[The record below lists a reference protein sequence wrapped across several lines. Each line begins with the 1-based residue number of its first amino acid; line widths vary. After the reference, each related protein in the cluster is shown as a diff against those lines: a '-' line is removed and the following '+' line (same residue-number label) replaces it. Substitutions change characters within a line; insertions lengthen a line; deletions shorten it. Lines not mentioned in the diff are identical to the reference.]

1 MNPLAPFKRA
11 KGLGRRLQ
19 QSESFM
25 NALSS
30 LAARYIRFVRTTSKM
45 YREPADTDAKLLQYH
60 PSIVAMWH
68 GQFLLLPHIKP
79 KTMPVSDMVAKHSD
93 GEMIARTLVRFD
105 MGLIRGAGAG
115 EKGKDRGGA
124 GALRAAVKAL
134 RQNITVAMTT
144 DIPPGPARI
153 AGMGIVTLA
162 RMSGRPILPAAV
174 ATGRFFTLPT
184 WSRLTI
190 NLPFTKLAMVVG
202 DPIYV
207 PRDADEET
215 LEALRQKV
223 EAGMNATTERAYKL
237 AGSDASKTAP
247 KAAQPPRRSGFLLTL
262 YRGATRAARPAA
274 MSILRRR
281 AARGKEVSA
290 RLPERLGIASAP
302 RPEGPLFW
310 FHAASVGETNAVLPL
325 MHELKRRCPALNI
338 VLTTVTVTS
347 AKIAAERLPQ
357 GAIHQFMPLDSPRFC
372 RRFMEHWR
380 PDLALFTESEIWPNL
395 IVEAS
400 NKKIPLVLVNGR
412 MSASSAKRWAWLS
425 SLSKPVF
432 SRFDVVLTQ
441 NWRFAKHLRQLG
453 VRSTIVAGNLKYDAP
468 PPPVDARAVEEL
480 RRCLENRPIF
490 LAASTHP
497 GEDEAVARAAGILL
511 STMPS
516 LLTVIAPR
524 HPERGEAIA
533 SLLKAKHFTV
543 ARRSAGE
550 PVCANTQFYLADT
563 IGELGLFYKLAPL
576 SFIGGSLIE
585 HGGQNPI
592 EAVKLG
598 SGVLSGPHTFNFAET
613 YTVLQRYEG
622 CRLVSGPE
630 ELAAALKKL
639 FENPEEAEEMKRRAV
654 TAIGTLG
661 GALEITL
668 EALKP
673 YLPAQQALPA
683 AAPAGE
689 TAGHAA

>member
-1 MNPLAPFKRA
+1 MNPFAPLQRV
-11 KGLGRRLQ
+11 KGFGRKLQ
-19 QSESFM
+19 QSEFFM
-25 NALSS
+25 NAISA
-30 LAARYIRFVRTTSKM
+30 LAANYIRFVRTSSKVI
-45 YREPADTDAKLLQYH
+45 REPADTDAKLLKHH

-68 GQFLLLPHIKP
+68 GQFFLLPHIKP

-134 RQNITVAMTT
+134 RSDTTVAMTT
-144 DIPPGPARI
+144 DIPPGPARV

-190 NLPFTKLAMVVG
+190 NLPFTQLAMVVG

-207 PRDADEET
+207 PRDADEDT

-247 KAAQPPRRSGFLLTL
+247 KSAQPPRRSGFLLSI
-262 YRGATRAARPAA
+262 YRGATWAARPAA
-274 MSILRRR
+274 MTLLRRR
-281 AARGKEVSA
+281 AARGKEVPA
-290 RLPERLGIASAP
+290 RISERLGIASVA

-338 VLTTVTVTS
+338 LLTTVTVTS
-347 AKIAAERLPQ
+347 SKIAAERMPA
-357 GAIHQFMPLDSPRFC
+357 GAIHQFIPLDSPRFC
-372 RRFMEHWR
+372 QRFIDHWH

-400 NKKIPLVLVNGR
+400 DRKIPLVLVNGR
-412 MSASSAKRWAWLS
+412 MSPSSGKRWGWLS

-432 SRFDVVLTQ
+432 SRFDLVLTQ
-441 NWRFAKHLRQLG
+441 NWRFAKRLRQLG
-453 VRSTIVAGNLKYDAP
+453 VRKTLVAGNLKYDAP
-468 PPPVDARAVEEL
+468 PPPVDAQAVEEL
-480 RRCLENRPIF
+480 RKRLADRPIF

-497 GEDEAVARAAGILL
+497 GEDEAVARAAGILQG
-511 STMPS
+511 TMPS
-516 LLTVIAPR
+516 LLTVIVPR

-533 SLLKAKHFTV
+533 SLLQAKGFTV

-550 PVCANTQFYLADT
+550 PVSADTQIYLADT

-598 SGVLSGPHTFNFAET
+598 SGILSGPHTFNFAET
-613 YTVLQRYEG
+613 YSVLQQHDG
-622 CRLVSGPE
+622 CRLVSGPD

-639 FENPEEAEEMKRRAV
+639 FENPQEAEEMKRRA
-654 TAIGTLG
+654 TDAIGTLG
-661 GALEITL
+661 GALEKTL
-668 EALKP
+668 DALKP
-673 YLPAQQALPA
+673 YLSAAQAMP
-683 AAPAGE
+683 AAPAKE